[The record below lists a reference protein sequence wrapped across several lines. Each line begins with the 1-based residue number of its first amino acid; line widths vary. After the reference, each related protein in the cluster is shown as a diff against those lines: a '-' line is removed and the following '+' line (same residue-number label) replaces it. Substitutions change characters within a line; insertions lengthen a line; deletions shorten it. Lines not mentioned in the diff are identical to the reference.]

1 MITEDL
7 LMQIFDGLHAF
18 IWRVYT
24 QNNCNAYLING
35 KLKIII
41 DPGHRHHFDYV
52 RKNLAA
58 LNISPEE
65 IDVAIVTHGH
75 PDHLEAVQ
83 ELNEKTFFAMNEKEH
98 RFINELAGQY
108 FKIPE
113 PHFFLREGD
122 LVIGEE
128 RFEVIATPGHSPGSI
143 CLYWP
148 AKKALF
154 TGDLIFDQSIG
165 RTDLPGGNGRLLRES
180 VEKVSSRDIE
190 YLLCGHGEI
199 VAGKK
204 EVKMNFEKIKD
215 YWLNYL

>member
-1 MITEDL
+1 
-7 LMQIFDGLHAF
+7 MQIFDGLHAF

-24 QNNCNAYLING
+24 QNNCNTYLIDG

-41 DPGHRHHFDYV
+41 DPGHRHLFDSV
-52 RKNLAA
+52 RRNLAA
-58 LNISPEE
+58 LNISTDQ

-83 ELNEKTFFAMNEKEH
+83 GLNETILFAMNDEEH
-98 RFINELAGQY
+98 RFISELAGQY

-113 PHFFLREGD
+113 PHFFLREGN

-154 TGDLIFDQSIG
+154 TGDLIFNQSIG
-165 RTDLPGGNGRLLRES
+165 RTDLPGGNGGMLKES
-180 VEKVSSRDIE
+180 IEKVSGRDIE

-199 VAGKK
+199 VEGKE
-204 EVKMNFEKIKD
+204 EVKANFQKIRD
-215 YWLNYL
+215 YWFDYL